1 MHASSTYPTPY
12 DEINLSVMQFLS
24 NRYKCM
30 VGYSGHEYDLEP
42 TVIAIAL
49 GAKVV
54 ERHKRPKDIDIN

>member
-1 MHASSTYPTPY
+1 
-12 DEINLSVMQFLS
+12 
-24 NRYKCM
+24 M

-54 ERHKRPKDIDIN
+54 ERHKRPKDIDMILGDGVKKLTRKEITNRKKLCGY